1 MLELNAIEQIIAA
14 WPLWTKLG
22 PAVVAGVLL
31 SWGIWSTKE
40 RVQ

>member
-1 MLELNAIEQIIAA
+1 MELNAIEQVIAA
-14 WPLWTKLG
+14 WPLWTRLV

-31 SWGIWSTKE
+31 SVGIWSTKG